1 MAPEKQTEKKKT
13 PSNELKKGLRKG
25 AIGWMANN
33 SVAANLLMA
42 IILLGGLIGVFKSK
56 QEVFPEFSLDTIQV
70 QVPYPGAS
78 PEETEQGIVLA
89 IEEAVRGLD
98 GVKRVTSTAAEGSGM
113 VTIEIL
119 SGENADSVLQDVKN
133 AVDRITSFPEEVE
146 RPLVKLLAPRSRVIS
161 LVISADRELKE
172 LHEAAEMARSDLLEY
187 PEITQVEIEGVP
199 ALEISI
205 EIPQDTLETYGLTLE
220 QVATA
225 VKAAS
230 IELPGGSVKTSAGEV
245 LVRVTDRK
253 KAGVEFEDIILRS
266 SLSGSQVRL
275 GDIAKIKD
283 GFAETDAASYFN
295 GKRAVRV
302 TAYRVG
308 DETPKAVSQKVHEY
322 VDVLQKKLPG
332 GFELKLWQDDSELL
346 TDRID
351 LLVKNAKY
359 GGILVVLLLALILRL
374 RLAFWV
380 SLGIPI
386 SFLGAF
392 FMLPALG
399 VSINMLTLFAFI
411 VTLGMVVDDA
421 IVVGENIYH
430 KVQQG
435 IPKLQ
440 AAVEGAREMAMPITF
455 SILTTMVA
463 FAPMLFVPGIMGKLF
478 MLIPLIVILV
488 LGVSLFESFFILPA
502 HLAHSTGADNE
513 KRSGLFS
520 KIQMAISGSL
530 DKFVDK
536 SYRPVL
542 KAMVRFRYIVL
553 AGAIAVLLLTVGT
566 VLGGFVPF
574 KFFPTLE
581 GDLVRATAELPYGT
595 PVAETIKVQKQLEAA
610 AKKILAPHGGDKI
623 LRGMFTNLGSGPTSR
638 RGPHAGTAGSGG
650 SHLVT
655 IELNLVPSDERDVGS
670 EQLRRDWE
678 QAIPK
683 MAGLK
688 SLTFKDMVG
697 PSAGAAVDVV
707 LIHDDMR
714 LLQRASDELASELRG
729 FSDLTDIETSFS
741 EGKKQ
746 VDYRLLPKAR
756 SLGLTSFEIA
766 RQIRSAFYGTE
777 ALREQRGRNELKVM
791 VRYPESD
798 RKSEFNIEN
807 MLIRTSEGGQVP
819 LQYVAEASRNLSPT
833 SIKREDGKRT
843 VNVTAELMPG
853 VASPEKVLKTLK
865 GTILPNLLKK
875 YSGMKW
881 EMAGEQRE
889 QMEAFS
895 ALGINFIIALVVMFA
910 LIAIPFRSYIQPIII
925 MTAIPFGFV
934 GAILGHL
941 LMGYNLSFISVMGI
955 VALAGVVVNDSLVLV
970 DAINVKRRSGES
982 AFESVIH
989 GGARRFRPILLTS
1002 LTTFLGLAPMITE
1015 SSIQARFLIPMA
1027 ISLGFGVLFSTLI
1040 TLMLVPALYMIVED
1054 GLGLIRRFKNWVN
1067 A

>member
-1 MAPEKQTEKKKT
+1 MAEETTKELTDAQK
-13 PSNELKKGLRKG
+13 SGLKKGP
-25 AIGWMANN
+25 IGWMANN
-33 SVAANLLMA
+33 AVAANLLMV
-42 IILLGGLIGVFKSK
+42 IILLGGIIGVFKTK

-119 SGENADSVLQDVKN
+119 SGEDAETVLQDVKN
-133 AVDRITSFPEEVE
+133 AVDRITSFPEEAE

-161 LVISADRELKE
+161 LVIAADRELKE
-172 LHEAAEMARSDLLEY
+172 LHESAEMARSDLLAY

-205 EIPQDTLETYGLTLE
+205 EIPQDTLESYGLTLE
-220 QVATA
+220 QVAQAIKT
-225 VKAAS
+225 AS

-245 LVRVTDRK
+245 LVRVTDRRK
-253 KAGVEFEDIILRS
+253 RGTEFENIIVRS
-266 SLSGSQVRL
+266 DLNGSRVRL
-275 GDIAKIKD
+275 GDIATIRD
-283 GFAETDAASYFN
+283 GFAETDAASFLN
-295 GKRAVRV
+295 GHRAVRV

-308 DETPKAVSQKVHEY
+308 DETPRAVSAKVREY
-322 VDVLQKKLPG
+322 EKILRTKLPDA
-332 GFELKLWQDDSELL
+332 FTVQIWQDDSELL
-346 TDRID
+346 TGRID
-351 LLVKNAKY
+351 LLTKNAMY

-374 RLAFWV
+374 RLALWV

-392 FMLPALG
+392 FLLPALG

-421 IVVGENIYH
+421 IVVGENVYH
-430 KVQQG
+430 KMQQG
-435 IPKLQ
+435 IPRIQ

-478 MLIPLIVILV
+478 YLIPLIVILV
-488 LGVSLFESFFILPA
+488 LGISLLESFFILPA
-502 HLAHSTGADNE
+502 HLAHSTGKDNE
-513 KRSGLFS
+513 KRTGLFNRFQAFTS
-520 KIQMAISGSL
+520 NSL
-530 DKFVDK
+530 DGFIDK
-536 SYRPVL
+536 AYHPVL
-542 KAMVRFRYIVL
+542 NGMVKGRYIVL
-553 AGAIAVLLLTVGT
+553 AGSVSILLLTLGL

-574 KFFPTLE
+574 KFFPSLE

-595 PVAETIKVQKQLEAA
+595 PVAETIKVQKVLEAA
-610 AKKILAPHGGDKI
+610 AQKVIEKNGGQKI
-623 LRGMFTNLGSGPTSR
+623 LRGMFTNLGSGPTSS
-638 RGPHAGTAGSGG
+638 RGPHAGGAAAGG

-655 IELNLVPSDERDVGS
+655 IELNLVPSDERSVGS
-670 EQLRRDWE
+670 EKLRRDWE
-678 QAIPK
+678 AEIPP

-707 LIHDDMR
+707 LIHEDMR
-714 LLQRASDELASELRG
+714 LLQQASDRLASEYRG
-729 FSDLTDIETSFS
+729 FSDLTDIESSFS

-766 RQIRSAFYGTE
+766 RQIRSAFYGAE
-777 ALREQRGRNELKVM
+777 ALREQRGRNEMKVM
-791 VRYPESD
+791 VRYPE
-798 RKSEFNIEN
+798 RERRSEFNIEN
-807 MLIRTSEGGQVP
+807 MLIRTPEGGQVP
-819 LQYVAEASRNLSPT
+819 LSYVAEASRNLAPT

-843 VNVTAELMPG
+843 VNVAAELMPG
-853 VASPEKVLKTLK
+853 VASAEKVLTTLK
-865 GTILPNLLKK
+865 EKVLPNL
-875 YSGMKW
+875 MKQYPGLTW

-895 ALGINFIIALVVMFA
+895 ALGMNFVVALLAMFA

-941 LMGYNLSFISVMGI
+941 FMGYNLSFISVMGI

-970 DAINVKRRSGES
+970 DAINTKRREGGS
-982 AFESVIH
+982 AFEAVIY
-989 GGARRFRPILLTS
+989 GGTRRFRPILLTS
-1002 LTTFLGLAPMITE
+1002 LTTFFGLAPMIAET
-1015 SSIQARFLIPMA
+1015 SIQARFLIPMA
-1027 ISLGFGVLFSTLI
+1027 ISLGFGVLFSTVI
-1040 TLMLVPALYMIVED
+1040 TLLLVPSLYMIVED
-1054 GLGLIRRFKNWVN
+1054 VASLNRRFWKWVEL
-1067 A
+1067 

>member
-1 MAPEKQTEKKKT
+1 MAEETTKAITNAQK
-13 PSNELKKGLRKG
+13 NGLKKGP
-25 AIGWMANN
+25 IGWMANN
-33 SVAANLLMA
+33 AVAANLLMV
-42 IILLGGLIGVFKSK
+42 IILLGGIIGVFKTK

-119 SGENADSVLQDVKN
+119 SGEDAETVLQDVKN
-133 AVDRITSFPEEVE
+133 AVDRITSFPEEAE
-146 RPLVKLLAPRSRVIS
+146 RPLVRLLASRARVIS
-161 LVISADRELKE
+161 LVIAADRELNE
-172 LHEAAEMARSDLLEY
+172 LHEAAEMARSDLLAY

-199 ALEISI
+199 ALEIGI
-205 EIPQDTLETYGLTLE
+205 EIPQDTLESYGLTLE
-220 QVATA
+220 QVAQAIKT
-225 VKAAS
+225 AS

-245 LVRVTDRK
+245 LVRVTDRRK
-253 KAGVEFEDIILRS
+253 RGTEFENIIVRS
-266 SLSGSQVRL
+266 DLNGSRVRL
-275 GDIAKIKD
+275 GDIATIRD
-283 GFAETDAASYFN
+283 GFAETDAASFLN
-295 GKRAVRV
+295 GHRAVRV

-308 DETPKAVSQKVHEY
+308 DETPRAVSAKVREY
-322 VDVLQKKLPG
+322 EKILRTKLPDA
-332 GFELKLWQDDSELL
+332 FTVQIWQDDSELL
-346 TDRID
+346 TGRID
-351 LLVKNAKY
+351 LLTKNAMY

-374 RLAFWV
+374 RLALWV

-392 FMLPALG
+392 FLLPALG

-421 IVVGENIYH
+421 IVVGENVYH
-430 KVQQG
+430 KMQQG
-435 IPKLQ
+435 IPRIQ

-478 MLIPLIVILV
+478 YLIPLIVILV
-488 LGVSLFESFFILPA
+488 LGISLLESFFILPA
-502 HLAHSTGADNE
+502 HLAHSTGKDNE
-513 KRSGLFS
+513 KRTGLFNRFQAFTS
-520 KIQMAISGSL
+520 NSL
-530 DKFVDK
+530 DGFIDK
-536 SYRPVL
+536 AYHPVL
-542 KAMVRFRYIVL
+542 NGMVKGRYIVL
-553 AGAIAVLLLTVGT
+553 AGSVSILLLTLGLVF
-566 VLGGFVPF
+566 GGFVPF
-574 KFFPTLE
+574 KFFPSLE

-595 PVAETIKVQKQLEAA
+595 PVAETIKVQKVLEAA
-610 AKKILAPHGGDKI
+610 AQKVIEKNGGQKI

-638 RGPHAGTAGSGG
+638 RGPHAGGTAAGG

-655 IELNLVPSDERDVGS
+655 IELNLVPSDERSVGS
-670 EQLRRDWE
+670 EKLRRDWE
-678 QAIPK
+678 AEIPPL
-683 MAGLK
+683 AGLK

-707 LIHDDMR
+707 LIHEDMR
-714 LLQRASDELASELRG
+714 LLQQASDKLASEYRG
-729 FSDLTDIETSFS
+729 FSDLTDIENSFS

-766 RQIRSAFYGTE
+766 RQIRSAFYGAE
-777 ALREQRGRNELKVM
+777 ALREQRGRNEMKVM
-791 VRYPESD
+791 VRYPE
-798 RKSEFNIEN
+798 RERRSEFNIEN
-807 MLIRTSEGGQVP
+807 MLIRTPEGGQVP
-819 LQYVAEASRNLSPT
+819 LSYVAEASRNLAPT

-843 VNVTAELMPG
+843 VNVSAELMPG
-853 VASPEKVLKTLK
+853 VASAEKVLKTLK
-865 GTILPNLLKK
+865 EKVLPNL
-875 YSGMKW
+875 MKQYPGLTW

-895 ALGINFIIALVVMFA
+895 ALGMNFVVALLAMFA

-941 LMGYNLSFISVMGI
+941 FMGYNLSFISVMGI

-970 DAINVKRRSGES
+970 DAINTKRREGGS
-982 AFESVIH
+982 AFEAVIY
-989 GGARRFRPILLTS
+989 GGTRRFRPILLTS
-1002 LTTFLGLAPMITE
+1002 LTTFFGLAPMITE
-1015 SSIQARFLIPMA
+1015 TSIQARFLIPMA
-1027 ISLGFGVLFSTLI
+1027 ISLGFGVLFSTVI
-1040 TLMLVPALYMIVED
+1040 TLLLVPSLYMIVED
-1054 GLGLIRRFKNWVN
+1054 VASLNRRFWKWVEL
-1067 A
+1067 